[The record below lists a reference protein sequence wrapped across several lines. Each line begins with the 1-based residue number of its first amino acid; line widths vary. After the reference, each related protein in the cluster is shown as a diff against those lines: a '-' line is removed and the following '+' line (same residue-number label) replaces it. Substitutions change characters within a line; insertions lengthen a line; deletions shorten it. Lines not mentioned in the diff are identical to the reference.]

1 MRKLPLYV
9 SLVTMGFA
17 PIVSFAEVHDAR
29 AMARG
34 GVGLTMGEY
43 NQSLKNPALLSSFD
57 KDDDFSFA
65 LNVGVFA
72 SDKDGMIQKTDDVQ
86 TAIDDLEAGHG
97 SANAVNQ
104 AMKELDKKLALV
116 DVGGA
121 VLIAIPNKHIPLAFM
136 TKSNLSFGTVFNYNP
151 TDFVQLNSCVA
162 GLSCNLNNLQSTVN
176 ASAIG
181 ITEAGLMFGKPFEN
195 GLEVGLTLKGQQID
209 LISYSATVTQF
220 DTADISDSNDLK
232 THNNVNMD
240 IGGIMRFGAEKNF
253 SVAATVENLI
263 GKTFEGPKNKVTG
276 INSEYD
282 LAPVAVAAVG
292 YSNNYFKIEA
302 NTDLT
307 PRKGFDKLLETQFTR
322 VGMEL
327 SAGRHFHLRA
337 GYRTDSKSNVSDVV
351 TAGIGI
357 TPFDRLNIDIA
368 AMLGDGDTAGVGL
381 QLGFKI

>member
-1 MRKLPLYV
+1 
-9 SLVTMGFA
+9 MGFA

-43 NQSLKNPALLSSFD
+43 NQALKNPALLSSFD
-57 KDDDFSFA
+57 KDDDFSLA

-86 TAIDDLEAGHG
+86 TAIDDLEAGYG

-104 AMKELDKKLALV
+104 AMKELDRKLALV

-220 DTADISDSNDLK
+220 DTADISDSKGNDLK

-357 TPFDRLNIDIA
+357 TPFDRLNIDIS